1 MSTSSS
7 GSESPRDKARNVEP
21 PPGGLAELITESEAL
36 RDILHGAYTRVS
48 RLLAA
53 LKARKREA
61 KAVEQAVSTLKQ
73 LQLDR

>member
-1 MSTSSS
+1 MSTSS
-7 GSESPRDKARNVEP
+7 GNDDSPRDKIRNGEAQ
-21 PPGGLAELITESEAL
+21 PGGLAELINEAEAI
-36 RDILHGAYTRVS
+36 RDTLHGALGRVS
-48 RLLAA
+48 RLLTA